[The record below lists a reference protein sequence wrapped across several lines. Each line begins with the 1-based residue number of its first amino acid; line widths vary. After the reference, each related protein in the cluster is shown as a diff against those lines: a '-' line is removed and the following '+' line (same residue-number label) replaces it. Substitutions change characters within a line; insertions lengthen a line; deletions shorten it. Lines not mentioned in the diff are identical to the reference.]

1 MLFVFFFRL
10 NIDNGLNVPF
20 LLLCV
25 ERAFPSAAA
34 EAATDPTHTH
44 THTHTHTRARAHTT
58 HTHTHLPQPPIDRH
72 AQLRRP
78 GCQQRLLG
86 MGRGC
91 FDCCKGGWRSPLP
104 AWSSPPLPAQSQTPA
119 RPTVGRCALPGEL
132 VFQRLQAE
140 RHLRVV

>member
-44 THTHTHTRARAHTT
+44 THTRARARTQHTHTRTCH
-58 HTHTHLPQPPIDRH
+58 
-72 AQLRRP
+72 
-78 GCQQRLLG
+78 
-86 MGRGC
+86 
-91 FDCCKGGWRSPLP
+91 
-104 AWSSPPLPAQSQTPA
+104 SPPSTDTLSC
-119 RPTVGRCALPGEL
+119 GGPG
-132 VFQRLQAE
+132 VSRDC
-140 RHLRVV
+140 